1 MEALRILLPITLLGN
16 GLAAGGLMIAVL
28 GGAPLLLSLP
38 TDRYIPTHQFMV
50 TRFDPFMPAC
60 LVSAL
65 LCDIGLAAVVDSARS
80 TALFTLS
87 ALLLVGAIVVS
98 LTKNV
103 PINRWIATVDPEALP
118 ANWAEIDPRVRW
130 SNWNR
135 VRTAMVLASLAVL
148 VVNTGLLLHAN

>member
-1 MEALRILLPITLLGN
+1 MDVVRVLLPFALMGN

-38 TDRYIPTHQFMV
+38 TERYVPTHQFMV

-60 LVSAL
+60 MLTAL
-65 LCDIGLAAVVDSARS
+65 LCDVVLAIVAPTARAS
-80 TALFTLS
+80 ALFTVS

-103 PINRWIATVDPEALP
+103 PINRWIATVDPGSLP
-118 ANWAEIDPRVRW
+118 ANWEQLDPRVRW

-135 VRTAMVLASLAVL
+135 VRTALVVCSLAVL
-148 VVNTGLLLHAN
+148 VVVTGTLL